1 MKTSTILTISGLSLI
16 FTSVL
21 TWLSAH
27 YDVSFEDAPRGSHK
41 KLGPKGRKMTFTAT
55 HMLFFL
61 GFVLLVVSQLTIEEF
76 NVSSKPEAVETEI
89 QTGECVAPCK
99 SITNKFKCRDTNGC
113 IFTDWNGTEDY
124 GCWCKKPTGSIVIPN
139 FPLVSNTETC
149 DSKYPCC
156 TENCCKENYKFCLTS
171 CNALARL
178 WNPNCLGDCLK
189 QRGLCSGACLG
200 YLGSNIGC
208 TS

>member
-21 TWLSAH
+21 TWLSAR

-89 QTGECVAPCK
+89 QAADCGMEFTPCRGINFAPDVCEETNYCKWNDGSCECK
-99 SITNKFKCRDTNGC
+99 N
-113 IFTDWNGTEDY
+113 
-124 GCWCKKPTGSIVIPN
+124 PTRVTTFPN
-139 FPLVSNTETC
+139 YPLTPNTETC
-149 DSKYPCC
+149 DSKYTCC
-156 TENCCKENYKFCLTS
+156 AENCCKENYNFCKAS
-171 CNALARL
+171 C
-178 WNPNCLGDCLK
+178 WNTNCLGDCLK
-189 QRGLCSGACLG
+189 QRGLCSGTCLG
-200 YLGSNIGC
+200 HLGQNIGC